1 MAKTALSRF
10 LASDLQLVVGALCAG
25 WLVLCTVLLF
35 TEPVAAQAYQ
45 PEKLQSK
52 TLQIEREL
60 QPRLGPVRLHR
71 IEELEDDV
79 FVPRSGS
86 TNIESPFSLYQIEQR
101 RFFVNAGEV
110 QQNVPARTLSNYI
123 AVSQDG
129 EQVYRLAGFP
139 DSEANFRRLVS
150 DYHLF
155 SPRNPEDAQ
164 SRALYCARV
173 VFGVEPKQW
182 LLGEAQARMLAADY
196 FFHQGDKDAF
206 AQADHWW
213 RGVRS
218 RDPKINT
225 NVTTTGGPDG
235 SFLTR
240 LPLLWAP
247 LETRITPEIRELQ
260 IQVNRDGSCQR
271 IADSPGVASTK
282 PKP

>member
-1 MAKTALSRF
+1 MAKAALSRF
-10 LASDLQLVVGALCAG
+10 LSPDLQLVVGALCAG
-25 WLVLCTVLLF
+25 WLVLCTISLF
-35 TEPVAAQAYQ
+35 TESVAAQACQ
-45 PEKLQSK
+45 AEKLQSK

-71 IEELEDDV
+71 LEELEDDV

-86 TNIESPFSLYQIEQR
+86 TNVESPFLLYQIEQR
-101 RFFVNAGEV
+101 RFFVSAGEV

-123 AVSQDG
+123 AISQDG

-150 DYHLF
+150 DYHMLP
-155 SPRNPEDAQ
+155 PRSPEDAQ

-196 FFHQGDKDAF
+196 FFQQGDKDAF
-206 AQADHWW
+206 AQADRWW
-213 RGVRS
+213 RSVRS
-218 RDPKINT
+218 RDQKINT
-225 NVTTTGGPDG
+225 NLATTGSADG
-235 SFLTR
+235 SFMTR

-260 IQVNRDGSCQR
+260 IKVNRDGSCQR
-271 IADSPGVASTK
+271 IAESPPIASTK
-282 PKP
+282 P

>member
-1 MAKTALSRF
+1 MAKAALSRV
-10 LASDLQLVVGALCAG
+10 LSQDLQLVVGALCAG

-35 TEPVAAQAYQ
+35 TEPVAAQACQ

-71 IEELEDDV
+71 LEELEDDV

-86 TNIESPFSLYQIEQR
+86 ANIDSPFYLYQIEQR
-101 RFFVNAGEV
+101 RFFVKAGEV
-110 QQNVPARTLSNYI
+110 QQNVPARTLSIYI
-123 AVSQDG
+123 AISQDG

-139 DSEANFRRLVS
+139 DSEANFRRLIS
-150 DYHLF
+150 DHHLF
-155 SPRNPEDAQ
+155 CPRNPEGAQ

-173 VFGVEPKQW
+173 VFGIEPKQW
-182 LLGEAQARMLAADY
+182 LMGDAQARMLAADY
-196 FFHQGDKDAF
+196 FFHQGDKEAF
-206 AQADHWW
+206 AQADRWW
-213 RGVRS
+213 RSVRS

-225 NVTTTGGPDG
+225 NVTTTGSPDG
-235 SFLTR
+235 GFLTQ

-247 LETRITPEIRELQ
+247 LETRINPEIRELK

-271 IADSPGVASTK
+271 IADSPAVASTK
-282 PKP
+282 PKL